1 MDAKA
6 PHTIAATEELHYL
19 SLTAVSEL
27 IRTGVV
33 SPMEVT
39 RTLLDRIAALD
50 GRLRSYTTVT
60 AEHALEG
67 ARKAEAELAQGIWR
81 GPLHGVPVAVKD
93 LCDTTFAPTSAGTFI
108 HREHMAAANATV
120 VERLEAAGAVI
131 LGKLSMTEG
140 AWAGHHPKMNTPVSP
155 WADGVWTG
163 ASSSGSGV
171 ATAAGLCYGALG
183 SDTGGSIRLP
193 STACGLTGMKAT
205 WGRVSRA
212 GVWALADSLD
222 HVGPMTRTVADAA
235 VMLGAIAGHD
245 AKDTTTLNVGVPDYL
260 AGLGGSIA
268 GLRIGL
274 DEDYVFGTAAPE
286 VAAMMREAIAVFV
299 SLGARIVPVTFPSVD
314 EVGPHWTTICATEC
328 AAAHGMTYPSRQ
340 DEYGPVLT
348 TLLEIGHAAT
358 GKGLAEAMQYR
369 LKLNGAVAKTM
380 LDCDMLLVPAIP
392 TPAPM
397 ADMFSR
403 SMTADEFDGLT
414 RFTAVFDMTG
424 QPTLSL
430 SGGVDTRGVP
440 MGFQLAGQH
449 LGEAQLFAAGHAFQ
463 GATSWHARHPK
474 LS

>member
-1 MDAKA
+1 MDAVGWGIVGYGWVARDYMA
-6 PHTIAATEELHYL
+6 P
-19 SLTAVSEL
+19 
-27 IRTGVV
+27 
-33 SPMEVT
+33 
-39 RTLLDRIAALD
+39 
-50 GRLRSYTTVT
+50 
-60 AEHALEG
+60 
-67 ARKAEAELAQGIWR
+67 
-81 GPLHGVPVAVKD
+81 
-93 LCDTTFAPTSAGTFI
+93 
-108 HREHMAAANATV
+108 ANATV
-120 VERLEAAGAVI
+120 VDRLESAGAVI

-140 AWAGHHPKMNTPVSP
+140 AWAGHHPKMKTPQSP
-155 WADGVWTG
+155 WAEGVWTG

-171 ATAAGLCYGALG
+171 ATSAGLCYGALG

-245 AKDTTTLNVGVPDYL
+245 AKDTTTLNAAVPDYL

-268 GLRIGL
+268 GLRIGV
-274 DEDYVFGTAAPE
+274 DEDYVFATAAPE
-286 VAAMMREAIAVFV
+286 VADMMHEAIAVFA
-299 SLGARIVPVTFPSVD
+299 SLGARIVPIKFPSVS
-314 EVGPHWTTICATEC
+314 EVGAHWTTICATEC
-328 AAAHGMTYPSRQ
+328 AAAHGATYPSRK
-340 DEYGPVLT
+340 DEYGPVLGA
-348 TLLEIGHAAT
+348 LIELGLAAT
-358 GKGLAEAMQYR
+358 GKSLAEAIQYR
-369 LKLNGAVAKTM
+369 LKLNGAVARTM

-397 ADMFSR
+397 AEMFSR

-430 SGGVDTRGVP
+430 NGGVDARGVP
-440 MGFQLAGQH
+440 MGFQLAGQM
-449 LGEAQLFAAGHAFQ
+449 LDEAAMLSAGYAFQ
-463 GATSWHARHPK
+463 STTSWHARHPR